1 MNWQHTHYKRKYL
14 MNSNQYDVVLQNV
27 HQIVQNCIKQYCCC
41 GIKIQAM
48 LAALHRLLR
57 GQDEL
62 SFLRQLTTPL
72 DLNFLPLSKQRQE
85 AKDKRQ
91 TIKDD
96 RCANV
101 KLTRCFVTLKPLFGC
116 ICYLTL
122 LVRMFIC
129 QYVA

>member
-1 MNWQHTHYKRKYL
+1 
-14 MNSNQYDVVLQNV
+14 
-27 HQIVQNCIKQYCCC
+27 
-41 GIKIQAM
+41 M

-72 DLNFLPLSKQRQE
+72 DLNFQPLSKQIQE

-96 RCANV
+96 KCANI

-116 ICYLTL
+116 VCYFTVSSHVYLSICG
-122 LVRMFIC
+122 ISEKSWHC
-129 QYVA
+129 QPIPFGYKSSGCLYQ

>member
-1 MNWQHTHYKRKYL
+1 
-14 MNSNQYDVVLQNV
+14 
-27 HQIVQNCIKQYCCC
+27 
-41 GIKIQAM
+41 M

-72 DLNFLPLSKQRQE
+72 DLNFQPLSKQRQE

-96 RCANV
+96 RCANI
-101 KLTRCFVTLKPLFGC
+101 KLTRCFVTLKPLFGS

>member
-1 MNWQHTHYKRKYL
+1 
-14 MNSNQYDVVLQNV
+14 
-27 HQIVQNCIKQYCCC
+27 
-41 GIKIQAM
+41 M

-72 DLNFLPLSKQRQE
+72 DLNFQPLSKQRQG

-96 RCANV
+96 RYVNII
-101 KLTRCFVTLKPLFGC
+101 TLSSQGVLLRSNLFSAVYA
-116 ICYLTL
+116 IL
-122 LVRMFIC
+122 LC
-129 QYVA
+129 